1 MQCYAE
7 QADHVYLDV
16 ADVALEADVLA
27 IHRVMDWGTVEN
39 GTACGDV
46 WSYVSHTF

>member
-16 ADVALEADVLA
+16 ADVALEADVLP
-27 IHRVMDWGTVEN
+27 IHRVMDWGKWN
-39 GTACGDV
+39 GEQCGDV
-46 WSYVSHTF
+46 WSYESHTF